1 MRAAACLWQALIH
14 TADGELFREAL
25 LHASGRCGLHDFRIK
40 EKELLDHAGQVLR
53 LKGADLMGRVT
64 DLGRPFG
71 SPWSQNEK
79 FATLAAWLALRASL
93 RGITALEIRS

>member
-1 MRAAACLWQALIH
+1 MR
-14 TADGELFREAL
+14 
-25 LHASGRCGLHDFRIK
+25 
-40 EKELLDHAGQVLR
+40 
-53 LKGADLMGRVT
+53 RVT
-64 DLGRPFG
+64 ELGRPFG